1 MKPPESSLFRSEE
14 IALCQLFLQPEA
26 AYASVSELG
35 ESGVVQFRDVSTG
48 NIVQIVR
55 LFVNIDD
62 TCTISDRL
70 I

>member
-35 ESGVVQFRDVSTG
+35 ESGVVQFRDVRTETK
-48 NIVQIVR
+48 IVQIVR
-55 LFVNIDD
+55 LFVNM
-62 TCTISDRL
+62 L
-70 I
+70 V